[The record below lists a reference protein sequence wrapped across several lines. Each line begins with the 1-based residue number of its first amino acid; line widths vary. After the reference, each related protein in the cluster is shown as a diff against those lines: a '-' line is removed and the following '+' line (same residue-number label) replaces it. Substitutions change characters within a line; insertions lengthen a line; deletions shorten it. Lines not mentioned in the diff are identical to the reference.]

1 MIYENISSV
10 KFVLLANNRNI
21 TGANMEEYS
30 FWGVDE
36 EEILLPPTI
45 IKVDKQ
51 IGDILY
57 VSLL

>member
-1 MIYENISSV
+1 MIYENVSSV

-30 FWGVDE
+30 FWGSDE
-36 EEILLPPTI
+36 GEILLPPTI